1 MDVGEAELAAL
12 VAEGEALVVD
22 AEEVQQGGIEV
33 VDVDG
38 ILGDGV
44 SEFVGLAVD
53 VPGLG
58 AAAGH
63 PDGIGFLVVVTAGLG
78 ASLAVAAGSLGH
90 RGATKLG
97 IPDNERVL
105 KEAAFL

>member
-22 AEEVQQGGIEV
+22 AEEVQQGGVEV

-53 VPGLG
+53 QFSKVL
-58 AAAGH
+58 
-63 PDGIGFLVVVTAGLG
+63 
-78 ASLAVAAGSLGH
+78 ASIVCFYVWVNWQQSCDSKGSG
-90 RGATKLG
+90 
-97 IPDNERVL
+97 
-105 KEAAFL
+105 